1 MTEGAVTEDA
11 ECCGLGP
18 VILDFD
24 GVLVDAAP
32 CWQRAVRAMF
42 ARYGHDYSDEHDD
55 FLCGRH
61 PAAAGALLAVTI
73 GRPEMA
79 VDLGDEAMARGL
91 EEVSKG
97 VSCMP
102 GAVDL
107 VRCLHGRRALA
118 VASNTPRRV
127 VERALDR
134 AGLLDAFRLV
144 VGSDDVNRPKP
155 APDVYVAACE
165 ALGCGGVSATAIE
178 DSLPGITSARGAGV
192 YVIAVSTRA
201 SARSAGDE
209 SYVSLRDEQ
218 LLSRLTRHPVRW
230 V

>member
-1 MTEGAVTEDA
+1 MTGRA
-11 ECCGLGP
+11 EWSDLGP

-32 CWQRAVRAMF
+32 CWQQAVRAMF

-73 GRPEMA
+73 GQPELA
-79 VDLGDEAMARGL
+79 ADLGDEVMARGL

-97 VSCMP
+97 VRCMP
-102 GAVDL
+102 GAIDL
-107 VRCLHGRRALA
+107 VWRLAGRRALA

-134 AGLLDAFRLV
+134 AGLLDAFRFV
-144 VGSDDVNRPKP
+144 VGSDDVARPKP
-155 APDVYVAACE
+155 APDVYVAACG
-165 ALGCGGVSATAIE
+165 ALGCSGAAATAIE
-178 DSLPGITSARGAGV
+178 DSLPGIASARGAGV
-192 YVIAVSTRA
+192 YVIAVSARA

-209 SYVSLRDEQ
+209 SYPSLCDEQ
-218 LLSRLTRHPVRW
+218 LLSRLTRDRVHW